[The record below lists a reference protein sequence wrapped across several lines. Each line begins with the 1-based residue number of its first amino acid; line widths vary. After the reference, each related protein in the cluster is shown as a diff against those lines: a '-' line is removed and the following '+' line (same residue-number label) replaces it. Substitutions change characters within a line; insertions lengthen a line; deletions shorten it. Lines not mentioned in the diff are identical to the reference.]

1 MQRHSTLSAMAVLYL
16 TAVCYW
22 LSFVTAEAKPYQ
34 LTPLAEI
41 SGFSAWRP
49 YSNPSRLVNLG
60 MNKGQVFAIAG
71 KPDRE
76 EAYYS
81 GNRGGLIQ
89 ISDWYYIRT
98 GHDPETTLLKFTQD
112 TLVSIV
118 TTPTP

>member
-1 MQRHSTLSAMAVLYL
+1 MKPSATSAAVSIYLIASCYCLSL
-16 TAVCYW
+16 
-22 LSFVTAEAKPYQ
+22 VTAEANPYQ
-34 LTPLAEI
+34 LIPLAEI

-49 YSNPSRLVNLG
+49 YNNPSRLVNLG

-112 TLVSIV
+112 ALVRIV